1 MNETTTTIVGNLV
14 EDPTLRFTPTG
25 RAVANVRIASTPRYQ
40 SANEWK
46 DGTTLFLTCTVW
58 GQQAENVAESL
69 LRGHRVIAR
78 GRLKQREFQ
87 TREGE
92 RRTVVELDI
101 EDIGPGLSNA
111 TAKITKAA
119 RSGPSAPVS
128 QAPAQPAANPWDQPV
143 QQGGSPDPWTSPAVP
158 VGAGAVT
165 PPF

>member
-1 MNETTTTIVGNLV
+1 MNETITTIVGNLV

-40 SANEWK
+40 SAGEWK
-46 DGTTLFLTCTVW
+46 DGTTLFMTGTVW

-78 GRLKQREFQ
+78 GRLKQRDFQ

-92 RRTVVELDI
+92 RRTVMEIDI
-101 EDIGPGLSNA
+101 EDIGPSLSNA
-111 TAKITKAA
+111 TAKVTKAT
-119 RSGPSAPVS
+119 RSGTAAPAAA
-128 QAPAQPAANPWDQPV
+128 APAQPVANPWDAPTPS
-143 QQGGSPDPWTSPAVP
+143 GSAPNPWDAPAVP
-158 VGAGAVT
+158 VGAGAVA